1 MSIKRIILVIV
12 IAALLA
18 SFFIFDLNQYL
29 TLESLKSNQQALAS
43 YIEANW
49 LVAFVGYFLLYT
61 VATALSVPGAAILT
75 LAAGALFGFA
85 WGLLLASFAS
95 SIGATLAFLT
105 SRFLLRGWVK
115 KTFSKKLESID
126 KGIEKDGAFY
136 LLSLRLVPIFPFFV
150 INLVMGVTSIK
161 TLTYYWVSQVGMLI
175 GTAVYVNAGTQLVE
189 ITSLSDIVSGDL
201 ILSFVLLGLFPL
213 VAKFILAALKRR
225 RVYKGWNKPDKFD
238 RNLVV
243 IGAGSAGLVTA
254 YIAAA
259 IKSSVTLVEKHKMGG
274 DCLNTG
280 CVPSKSLLHASK
292 LANVHHTS
300 HRAGVNYPAPNIDF
314 GAVMEKVHSVIKSI
328 EPHDSVERYESLGVD
343 VKIGSATIVSPWQI
357 DIQTPNGTQSLT
369 TRNIVIATGARAFVP
384 DIPGLKDID
393 YLTADNLWDL
403 RQQPQHLIVLGG
415 GPIGCELSQ
424 AFARLGSKVTQIEQD
439 SQLLTKEDAD
449 AAVYLQEQLGKDG
462 VDVRLNTKA
471 IAVETTATDSGEQS
485 NQLIVEH
492 EGKQSSIGFDK
503 ILVAVGRQANL
514 SGFGLE
520 QLGIETDRTIVT
532 NELLQ
537 TKYPNILAAG
547 DVAGPYQFTH
557 TASHQAWYAA
567 VNALFSPFKT
577 FKVDYSVIPWA
588 TFTEPEIA
596 TVGLNEKAAKQ
607 QNVEYEVTQYDIGG
621 LDRALAD
628 DHARGFVK
636 VLTKPG
642 KDKILGA
649 TIVGAN
655 AGELLAEFVLAMKH
669 GLGLNKLLGTIH
681 IYPTMAEAN
690 KNVAGTWKR
699 EHAPQKLLAMVE
711 RFHTWRRS

>member
-1 MSIKRIILVIV
+1 MNSKRIILVAIIV
-12 IAALLA
+12 ALIA
-18 SFFIFDLNQYL
+18 SFFVLDLNQYL
-29 TLESLKSNQQALAS
+29 TLESLKSNQQDLAQ

-49 LVAFVGYFLLYT
+49 LIAFIGYLVIYAA
-61 VATALSVPGAAILT
+61 ATALSVPGAAILT
-75 LAAGALFGFA
+75 LGAGALFGFG

-95 SIGATLAFLT
+95 SIGATLAFLA
-105 SRFLLRGWVK
+105 SRFLLRDWVK
-115 KTFSKKLESID
+115 NTFSKKLESID
-126 KGIEKDGAFY
+126 KGVEKDGAFY
-136 LLSLRLVPIFPFFV
+136 LLSLRLVPIFPFFI

-161 TLTYYWVSQVGMLI
+161 TWTYYWVSQLGMLI

-189 ITSLSDIVSGDL
+189 INQLSDIISTDL
-201 ILSFVLLGLFPL
+201 ILSFVLLGIFPIL
-213 VAKFILAALKRR
+213 AKFILSALQQR
-225 RVYKGWNKPDKFD
+225 RVYKGWKKPKKFD

-259 IKSSVTLVEKHKMGG
+259 IKSKVTLVERHKMGG

-280 CVPSKSLLHASK
+280 CVPSKSILHASK
-292 LANVHHTS
+292 LAHIHHTS
-300 HRAGVNYPAPNIDF
+300 QNAGVTYEAPKIDF
-314 GAVMEKVHSVIKSI
+314 KAVMNKVHSVIKSI
-328 EPHDSVERYESLGVD
+328 EPHDSVERYESLGVN
-343 VKIGSATIVSPWQI
+343 VSIGNATIVSPWQV
-357 DIQTPNGTQSLT
+357 DIQTENGVESLT

-393 YLTADNLWDL
+393 YLTADNLWEITE
-403 RQQPQHLIVLGG
+403 QPKRMIVLGG

-424 AFARLGSKVTQIEQD
+424 AFGRLGTHVTQIERGDQVL
-439 SQLLTKEDAD
+439 SKEDPD
-449 AAVYLQEQLGKDG
+449 AAKHLQTQLEKDG
-462 VDVRLNTKA
+462 IDLRLNTSA
-471 IAVETTATDSGEQS
+471 IAVETTSEG
-485 NQLIVEH
+485 NVLVVEFA
-492 EGKQSSIGFDK
+492 GKEERIPFDK

-514 SGFGLE
+514 TGFGLE
-520 QLGIETDRTIVT
+520 DLGIETDRTIIT
-532 NELLQ
+532 NDFLQ

-567 VNALFSPFKT
+567 VNALFRPFKI

-588 TFTEPEIA
+588 TFAEPEIA
-596 TVGLNEKAAKQ
+596 TVGLNEMSAKQ
-607 QNVEYEVTQYDIGG
+607 QGIDFEVTRYDIGG

-669 GLGLNKLLGTIH
+669 GLGLNKILGTIH

-690 KNVAGTWKR
+690 KNVAGNWKKD
-699 EHAPQKLLAMVE
+699 HAPQKVLDFVE
-711 RFHTWRRS
+711 RFHTWRRK

>member
-1 MSIKRIILVIV
+1 MNSKRIILVAIIV
-12 IAALLA
+12 ALIA
-18 SFFIFDLNQYL
+18 SFFVLDLNQYL
-29 TLESLKSNQQALAS
+29 TLESLKSNQQDLAQ

-49 LVAFVGYFLLYT
+49 LIAFIGYLVIYAA
-61 VATALSVPGAAILT
+61 ATALSVPGAAILT
-75 LAAGALFGFA
+75 LGAGALFGFG

-95 SIGATLAFLT
+95 SIGATLAFLA
-105 SRFLLRGWVK
+105 SRFLLRDWVK
-115 KTFSKKLESID
+115 NTFSKKLESID
-126 KGIEKDGAFY
+126 KGVEKDGAFY
-136 LLSLRLVPIFPFFV
+136 LLSLRLVPIFPFFI

-161 TLTYYWVSQVGMLI
+161 TWTYYWVSQLGMLI

-189 ITSLSDIVSGDL
+189 INQLSDIISTDL
-201 ILSFVLLGLFPL
+201 ILSFVLLGIFPIL
-213 VAKFILAALKRR
+213 AKFILSALQQR
-225 RVYKGWNKPDKFD
+225 RVYKGWKKPKKFD

-259 IKSSVTLVEKHKMGG
+259 IKSKVTLVERHKMGG

-280 CVPSKSLLHASK
+280 CVPSKSILHASK
-292 LANVHHTS
+292 LAHIHHTS
-300 HRAGVNYPAPNIDF
+300 QNAGVTYEAPKIDF
-314 GAVMEKVHSVIKSI
+314 KAVMNKVHSVIKSI
-328 EPHDSVERYESLGVD
+328 EPHDSVERYESLGVN
-343 VKIGSATIVSPWQI
+343 VSIGNATIVSPWQV
-357 DIQTPNGTQSLT
+357 DIQTENGVESLT

-393 YLTADNLWDL
+393 YLTADNLWEITE
-403 RQQPQHLIVLGG
+403 QPKRMIVLGG

-424 AFARLGSKVTQIEQD
+424 AFGRLGTHVTQIERGDQVL
-439 SQLLTKEDAD
+439 SKEDPD
-449 AAVYLQEQLGKDG
+449 AAKHLQTQLEKDG
-462 VDVRLNTKA
+462 IDLRLNTSA
-471 IAVETTATDSGEQS
+471 MAVETTSEG
-485 NQLIVEH
+485 NVLVVEFA
-492 EGKQSSIGFDK
+492 GKEERIPFDK

-514 SGFGLE
+514 TGFGLE
-520 QLGIETDRTIVT
+520 DLGIETDRTIIT
-532 NELLQ
+532 NDFLQ

-567 VNALFSPFKT
+567 VNALFRPFKT

-588 TFTEPEIA
+588 TFAEPEIA
-596 TVGLNEKAAKQ
+596 TVGLNEMSAKQ
-607 QNVEYEVTQYDIGG
+607 QGIDFEVTRYDIGG

-669 GLGLNKLLGTIH
+669 GLGLNKILGTIH

-690 KNVAGTWKR
+690 KNVAGNWKKD
-699 EHAPQKLLAMVE
+699 HAPQKVLDFVE
-711 RFHTWRRS
+711 RFHTWRRK

>member
-1 MSIKRIILVIV
+1 MNSKRIILVAIIV
-12 IAALLA
+12 ALIA
-18 SFFIFDLNQYL
+18 SFFVLDLNQYL
-29 TLESLKSNQQALAS
+29 TLESLKSNQQDLAQ

-49 LVAFVGYFLLYT
+49 LIAFIGYLVIYAA
-61 VATALSVPGAAILT
+61 ATALSVPGAAILT
-75 LAAGALFGFA
+75 LGAGALFGFG

-95 SIGATLAFLT
+95 SIGATLAFLA
-105 SRFLLRGWVK
+105 SRFLLRDWVK
-115 KTFSKKLESID
+115 NTFSKKLESID
-126 KGIEKDGAFY
+126 KGVEKDGAFY
-136 LLSLRLVPIFPFFV
+136 LLSLRLVPIFPFFI

-161 TLTYYWVSQVGMLI
+161 TWTYYWVSQLGMLI

-189 ITSLSDIVSGDL
+189 INQLSDIISTDL
-201 ILSFVLLGLFPL
+201 ILSFVLLGIFPIL
-213 VAKFILAALKRR
+213 AKFILSALQQR
-225 RVYKGWNKPDKFD
+225 RVYKGWKKPKKFD

-259 IKSSVTLVEKHKMGG
+259 IKSKVTLVERHKMGG

-280 CVPSKSLLHASK
+280 CVPSKSILHAGK
-292 LANVHHTS
+292 LAHIHHTS
-300 HRAGVNYPAPNIDF
+300 QNAGVTYEAPKIDF
-314 GAVMEKVHSVIKSI
+314 KAVMNKVHSVIKSI
-328 EPHDSVERYESLGVD
+328 EPHDSVERYESLGVN
-343 VKIGSATIVSPWQI
+343 VSIGNATIVSPWQV
-357 DIQTPNGTQSLT
+357 DIQTENGVESLT

-393 YLTADNLWDL
+393 YLTADNLWEITE
-403 RQQPQHLIVLGG
+403 QPKRMIVLGG

-424 AFARLGSKVTQIEQD
+424 AFGRLGTHVTQIERGDQVL
-439 SQLLTKEDAD
+439 SKEDPD
-449 AAVYLQEQLGKDG
+449 AAKHLQTQLEKDG
-462 VDVRLNTKA
+462 IDLRLNTSA
-471 IAVETTATDSGEQS
+471 MAVETTSEG
-485 NQLIVEH
+485 NVLVVEF
-492 EGKQSSIGFDK
+492 EGKEERIPFDK

-514 SGFGLE
+514 TGFGLE
-520 QLGIETDRTIVT
+520 DLGIETDRTIIT
-532 NELLQ
+532 NDFLQ

-567 VNALFSPFKT
+567 VNALFRPFKT

-588 TFTEPEIA
+588 TFAEPEIA
-596 TVGLNEKAAKQ
+596 TVGLNETSAKQ
-607 QNVEYEVTQYDIGG
+607 QGIDFEVTRYDIGG

-636 VLTKPG
+636 VITKPG

-669 GLGLNKLLGTIH
+669 GLGLNKILGTIH

-690 KNVAGTWKR
+690 KNVAGNWKKD
-699 EHAPQKLLAMVE
+699 HAPQKVLDFVE
-711 RFHTWRRS
+711 RFHTWRRK

>member
-1 MSIKRIILVIV
+1 
-12 IAALLA
+12 LA
-18 SFFIFDLNQYL
+18 
-29 TLESLKSNQQALAS
+29 
-43 YIEANW
+43 
-49 LVAFVGYFLLYT
+49 
-61 VATALSVPGAAILT
+61 
-75 LAAGALFGFA
+75 
-85 WGLLLASFAS
+85 
-95 SIGATLAFLT
+95 
-105 SRFLLRGWVK
+105 SRFLLRDWVK
-115 KTFSKKLESID
+115 NTFSKKLESID
-126 KGIEKDGAFY
+126 KGVEKDGAFY
-136 LLSLRLVPIFPFFV
+136 LLSLRLVPIFPFFI

-161 TLTYYWVSQVGMLI
+161 TWTYYWVSQLGMLI

-189 ITSLSDIVSGDL
+189 INQLSDIISTDL
-201 ILSFVLLGLFPL
+201 ILSFVLLGIFPIL
-213 VAKFILAALKRR
+213 AKFILSALQQR
-225 RVYKGWNKPDKFD
+225 RVYKGWKKPKKFD

-259 IKSSVTLVEKHKMGG
+259 IKSKVTLVERHKMGG

-280 CVPSKSLLHASK
+280 CVPSKSILHASK
-292 LANVHHTS
+292 LAHIHHTS
-300 HRAGVNYPAPNIDF
+300 QNAGVTYEAPKIDF
-314 GAVMEKVHSVIKSI
+314 KAVMNKVHSVIKSI
-328 EPHDSVERYESLGVD
+328 EPHDSVERYESLGVN
-343 VKIGSATIVSPWQI
+343 VSIGNATIVSPWQV
-357 DIQTPNGTQSLT
+357 DIQTENGVESLT

-393 YLTADNLWDL
+393 YLTADNLWEITE
-403 RQQPQHLIVLGG
+403 QPKRMIVLGG

-424 AFARLGSKVTQIEQD
+424 AFGRLGTHVTQIERGDQVL
-439 SQLLTKEDAD
+439 SKEDPD
-449 AAVYLQEQLGKDG
+449 AAKHLQTQLEKDG
-462 VDVRLNTKA
+462 IDLRLNTSA
-471 IAVETTATDSGEQS
+471 MAVETTSEG
-485 NQLIVEH
+485 NVLVVEFA
-492 EGKQSSIGFDK
+492 GKEERIPFDK

-514 SGFGLE
+514 TGFGLE
-520 QLGIETDRTIVT
+520 DLGIETDRTIIT
-532 NELLQ
+532 NDFLQ

-567 VNALFSPFKT
+567 VNALFRPFKT

-588 TFTEPEIA
+588 TFAEPEIA
-596 TVGLNEKAAKQ
+596 TVGLNEMSAKQ
-607 QNVEYEVTQYDIGG
+607 QGIDFEVTRYDIGG

-669 GLGLNKLLGTIH
+669 GLGLNKILGTIH

-690 KNVAGTWKR
+690 KNVAGNWKKD
-699 EHAPQKLLAMVE
+699 HAPQKVLDFVE
-711 RFHTWRRS
+711 RFHTWRRK

>member
-1 MSIKRIILVIV
+1 MNSKRIIVALI
-12 IAALLA
+12 IAALVA
-18 SFFIFDLNQYL
+18 SFFVFDINQYL
-29 TLESLKSNQQALAS
+29 TLESLKNNQQALAET
-43 YIEANW
+43 IEANW
-49 LVAFVGYFLLYT
+49 LVAFVVYLLIYAS
-61 VATALSVPGAAILT
+61 ATALSVPGAAILT
-75 LAAGALFGFA
+75 LGAGALFGFG

-95 SIGATLAFLT
+95 SIGATLAFLA
-105 SRFLLRGWVK
+105 SRFLLRDWVK
-115 KTFSKKLESID
+115 STFSKKLESID
-126 KGIEKDGAFY
+126 QGIERDGAFY
-136 LLSLRLVPIFPFFV
+136 LLSLRLVPLFPFFI

-161 TLTYYWVSQVGMLI
+161 TWTYYWVSQLGMLI

-189 ITSLSDIVSGDL
+189 INQLSDIVSGDL
-201 ILSFVLLGLFPL
+201 ILSFVLLGIFPIL
-213 VAKFILAALKRR
+213 AKFMLSALQQR
-225 RVYKGWNKPDKFD
+225 RVYKGWKKPKQFD

-243 IGAGSAGLVTA
+243 IGAGAAGLVTA

-259 IKSSVTLVEKHKMGG
+259 VKAKVTLVEKHKMGG

-292 LANVHHTS
+292 LAHIHHIS
-300 HRAGVNYPAPNIDF
+300 QNAGVNYAPPKVDF
-314 GAVMEKVHSVIKSI
+314 AAVMNKVHSVIKAI
-328 EPHDSVERYESLGVD
+328 EPHDSVERYESLGVH
-343 VKIGSATIVSPWQI
+343 VAIGTATIVSPWQV
-357 DIQTPNGTQSLT
+357 DIQTADGVQSLT
-369 TRNIVIATGARAFVP
+369 TRNIVIATGARAFIP
-384 DIPGLKDID
+384 NIPGLKDID
-393 YLTADNLWDL
+393 YLSADNLWEI
-403 RQQPQHLIVLGG
+403 REQPKRLIVLGG

-424 AFARLGSKVTQIEQD
+424 AFARLGTQVTQIEKSEQIL
-439 SQLLTKEDAD
+439 SKEDPD
-449 AAVYLQEQLGKDG
+449 AALYLQIQLEKDG
-462 VDVRLNTKA
+462 VDLRLNTNA
-471 IAVETTATDSGEQS
+471 MAVETSTDG
-485 NQLIVEH
+485 NVLVVEH
-492 EGKQSSIGFDK
+492 DGKRERIAFDK

-520 QLGIETDRTIVT
+520 KLGIETDRTVIT

-567 VNALFSPFKT
+567 VNALFRPFKT

-588 TFTEPEIA
+588 TFAEPEIA
-596 TVGLNEKAAKQ
+596 TVGLNENSAKQ
-607 QNVEYEVTQYDIGG
+607 QGVEVEVTRYDIGG

-642 KDKILGA
+642 KDTILGA

-690 KNVAGTWKR
+690 KNVAGNWKKD
-699 EHAPQKLLAMVE
+699 HAPQKLLAFVE
-711 RFHTWRRS
+711 QFHTWRRH

>member
-1 MSIKRIILVIV
+1 MKSKRTILVII
-12 IAALLA
+12 IAVLIAI
-18 SFFIFDLNQYL
+18 FFVFDLHQYL
-29 TLESLKSNQQALAS
+29 TLESLKNNQQALS
-43 YIEANW
+43 EYINANW
-49 LVAFVGYFLLYT
+49 LIAFISYLAVYIVA
-61 VATALSVPGAAILT
+61 AALSVPGAAVLT
-75 LAAGALFGFA
+75 LGAGALFGFGP
-85 WGLLLASFAS
+85 GLLLASFAS
-95 SIGATLAFLT
+95 SIGATLAFLA
-105 SRFLLRGWVK
+105 SRFLFRDRIK
-115 KTFSKKLESID
+115 KTFSKKLEAID
-126 KGIEKDGAFY
+126 KGIDKDGAFY
-136 LLSLRLVPIFPFFV
+136 LLSLRLVPIFPFFI
-150 INLVMGVTSIK
+150 INLVMGVTGIK
-161 TLTYYWVSQVGMLI
+161 TWTYYWVSQLGMLI

-189 ITSLSDIVSGDL
+189 IKQLSDILSGSL
-201 ILSFVLLGLFPL
+201 ILSFVLLGIFPIA
-213 VAKFILAALKRR
+213 AKFILNALQQH
-225 RVYKGWNKPDKFD
+225 RVYKGWDKPKKFD

-259 IKSSVTLVEKHKMGG
+259 IKSSVTLVERHKMGG

-292 LANVHHTS
+292 LAHIYHTS
-300 HRAGVNYPAPNIDF
+300 QNAGVSYGAPEIDF
-314 GAVMEKVHSVIKSI
+314 EAVMNKVHSVIKSI
-328 EPHDSVERYESLGVD
+328 EPHDSVERYESLGVK
-343 VKIGSATIVSPWQI
+343 VVLGSATIVSPWQV
-357 DIQTPNGTQSLT
+357 DIQTEDGIQSLT

-393 YLTADNLWDL
+393 YLTADNLWEL
-403 RQQPQHLIVLGG
+403 REQPERLIVLGG
-415 GPIGCELSQ
+415 GPVGCELSQ
-424 AFARLGSKVTQIEQD
+424 AFCRLGTHVTQIQRGK
-439 SQLLTKEDAD
+439 QILKKEDPD
-449 AAVYLQEQLGKDG
+449 AAEYLQIQLEKDG
-462 VDVRLNTKA
+462 IDLRLNTIA
-471 IAVETTATDSGEQS
+471 MAVEKTSEG
-485 NQLIVEH
+485 NVLLVES
-492 EGKQSSIGFDK
+492 EGKEERIPFDK
-503 ILVAVGRQANL
+503 ILAAVGRQANL

-520 QLGIETDRTIVT
+520 KLGIETGRTIIT
-532 NELLQ
+532 NDFLQ

-567 VNALFSPFKT
+567 VNALFRPFKT

-596 TVGLNEKAAKQ
+596 TVGLNETSARQ
-607 QNVEYEVTQYDIGG
+607 QGVEVEVTRYDIGG

-636 VLTKPG
+636 VLTPPG

-690 KNVAGTWKR
+690 KNVAGNWKR
-699 EHAPQKLLAMVE
+699 DHAPQKLLAFVE
-711 RFHTWRRS
+711 RFHTWRRK

>member
-1 MSIKRIILVIV
+1 MNSKRTILVVI
-12 IAALLA
+12 IAALIA
-18 SFFIFDLNQYL
+18 SFFILDLNQYL
-29 TLESLKSNQQALAS
+29 TLESLKSNQQDLAQ
-43 YIEANW
+43 YINANW
-49 LVAFVGYFLLYT
+49 LVAFIGYLVIYA

-75 LAAGALFGFA
+75 LGAGALFGFG

-95 SIGATLAFLT
+95 SIGATLAFLA
-105 SRFLLRGWVK
+105 SRFLLRDWVK
-115 KTFSKKLESID
+115 NTFSKKLESID

-136 LLSLRLVPIFPFFV
+136 LLSLRLVPIFPFFI

-161 TLTYYWVSQVGMLI
+161 TWTYYWVSQLGMLI
-175 GTAVYVNAGTQLVE
+175 GTAVFVNAGTQLVE
-189 ITSLSDIVSGDL
+189 INQLSDILSSDL
-201 ILSFVLLGLFPL
+201 ILSFVLLGIFPIL
-213 VAKFILAALKRR
+213 AKFILSALQQR
-225 RVYKGWNKPDKFD
+225 RVYKGWKKPQKFD

-259 IKSSVTLVEKHKMGG
+259 IKSKVTLVERHKMGG

-292 LANVHHTS
+292 LAHIHHTS
-300 HRAGVNYPAPNIDF
+300 QNAGVTYDAPKVDF
-314 GAVMEKVHSVIKSI
+314 KAVMNKVHSVIKSI
-328 EPHDSVERYESLGVD
+328 EPHDSVERYESLGVN
-343 VKIGSATIVSPWQI
+343 VAIGSATIVSPWQV
-357 DIQTPNGTQSLT
+357 DIQTEDGVQSLT
-369 TRNIVIATGARAFVP
+369 TRNIVIATCARAFVP

-393 YLTADNLWDL
+393 YLTADNLWEI
-403 RQQPQHLIVLGG
+403 QEQPKRMIVLGG

-424 AFARLGSKVTQIEQD
+424 AFGRLGTHVTQIERGAQVL
-439 SQLLTKEDAD
+439 SKEDPD
-449 AAVYLQEQLGKDG
+449 AALHLQTQLEKDG
-462 VDVRLNTKA
+462 IDLRLNTSA
-471 IAVETTATDSGEQS
+471 IAVETTSEG
-485 NQLIVEH
+485 NVLLVEFA
-492 EGKQSSIGFDK
+492 GKEERIPFDK

-514 SGFGLE
+514 TGFGLE
-520 QLGIETDRTIVT
+520 KLGIETDRTVIT
-532 NELLQ
+532 NDFLQ

-567 VNALFSPFKT
+567 VNALFRPFKI

-588 TFTEPEIA
+588 TFAEPEIA
-596 TVGLNEKAAKQ
+596 TVGLNEVSAKQ
-607 QNVEYEVTQYDIGG
+607 QGIEVEVTRYDIGG

-690 KNVAGTWKR
+690 KNVAGNWKR
-699 EHAPQKLLAMVE
+699 DHAPQKVLAFLE
-711 RFHTWRRS
+711 RFHTWRRK

>member
-1 MSIKRIILVIV
+1 MNSKRIILVAIIV
-12 IAALLA
+12 ALIA
-18 SFFIFDLNQYL
+18 SFFVLDLNQYL
-29 TLESLKSNQQALAS
+29 TLESLKSNQQDLAQ

-49 LVAFVGYFLLYT
+49 LIAFIGYLVIYAA
-61 VATALSVPGAAILT
+61 ATALSVPGAAILT
-75 LAAGALFGFA
+75 LGAGALFGFG

-95 SIGATLAFLT
+95 SIGATLAFLA
-105 SRFLLRGWVK
+105 SRFLLRDWVK
-115 KTFSKKLESID
+115 NTFSKKLESID
-126 KGIEKDGAFY
+126 KGVEKDGAFY
-136 LLSLRLVPIFPFFV
+136 LLSLRLVPIFPFFI

-161 TLTYYWVSQVGMLI
+161 TWTYYWVSQLGMLI

-189 ITSLSDIVSGDL
+189 INQLSDIISTDL
-201 ILSFVLLGLFPL
+201 ILSFVLLGIFPIL
-213 VAKFILAALKRR
+213 AKFILSALQQR
-225 RVYKGWNKPDKFD
+225 RVYKGWKKPKKFD

-259 IKSSVTLVEKHKMGG
+259 IKSKVTLVERHKMGG

-280 CVPSKSLLHASK
+280 CVPSKSILHASK
-292 LANVHHTS
+292 LAHIHHTS
-300 HRAGVNYPAPNIDF
+300 QNAGVTYEAPKIDF
-314 GAVMEKVHSVIKSI
+314 KAVMSKVHSVIKSI
-328 EPHDSVERYESLGVD
+328 EPHDSVERYESLGVN
-343 VKIGSATIVSPWQI
+343 VSIGNATIVSPWQV
-357 DIQTPNGTQSLT
+357 DIQTENGVESLT

-393 YLTADNLWDL
+393 YLTADNLWEITE
-403 RQQPQHLIVLGG
+403 QPKRMIVLGG

-424 AFARLGSKVTQIEQD
+424 AFGRLGTHVTQIERGDQVL
-439 SQLLTKEDAD
+439 SKEDPD
-449 AAVYLQEQLGKDG
+449 AAKHLQTQLEKDG
-462 VDVRLNTKA
+462 IDLRLNTSA
-471 IAVETTATDSGEQS
+471 MAVETTSEG
-485 NQLIVEH
+485 NVLVVEF
-492 EGKQSSIGFDK
+492 EGKEEHIPFDK

-514 SGFGLE
+514 TGFGLE
-520 QLGIETDRTIVT
+520 DLGIETDRTIIT
-532 NELLQ
+532 NDFLQ

-567 VNALFSPFKT
+567 VNALFRPFKT

-588 TFTEPEIA
+588 TFAEPEIA
-596 TVGLNEKAAKQ
+596 TVGLNETSAKQ
-607 QNVEYEVTQYDIGG
+607 QGIDFEVTRYDIGG

-636 VLTKPG
+636 VITKPG

-669 GLGLNKLLGTIH
+669 GLGLNKILGTIH

-690 KNVAGTWKR
+690 KNVAGNWKKD
-699 EHAPQKLLAMVE
+699 HAPQKVLDFVE
-711 RFHTWRRS
+711 RFHTWRRK

>member
-1 MSIKRIILVIV
+1 MNSKRIILVAIIV
-12 IAALLA
+12 ALIA
-18 SFFIFDLNQYL
+18 SFFVLDLNQYL
-29 TLESLKSNQQALAS
+29 TLESLKSNQQDLAQ

-49 LVAFVGYFLLYT
+49 LIAFIGYLVIYAA
-61 VATALSVPGAAILT
+61 ATALSVPGAAILT
-75 LAAGALFGFA
+75 LGAGALFGFG

-95 SIGATLAFLT
+95 SIGATLAFLA
-105 SRFLLRGWVK
+105 SRFLLRDWVK
-115 KTFSKKLESID
+115 NTFSKKLESID
-126 KGIEKDGAFY
+126 KGVEKDGAFY
-136 LLSLRLVPIFPFFV
+136 LLSLRLVPIFPFFI

-161 TLTYYWVSQVGMLI
+161 TWTYYWVSQLGMLI

-189 ITSLSDIVSGDL
+189 INQLSDIISTDL
-201 ILSFVLLGLFPL
+201 ILSFVLLGIFPIL
-213 VAKFILAALKRR
+213 AKFILSALQQR
-225 RVYKGWNKPDKFD
+225 RVYKGWKKPKKFD

-259 IKSSVTLVEKHKMGG
+259 IKSKVTLVERHKMGG

-280 CVPSKSLLHASK
+280 CVPSKSILHASK
-292 LANVHHTS
+292 LAHIHHTS
-300 HRAGVNYPAPNIDF
+300 QNAGVTYEAPKIDF
-314 GAVMEKVHSVIKSI
+314 KAVMNKVHSVIKSI
-328 EPHDSVERYESLGVD
+328 EPHDSVERYESLGVN
-343 VKIGSATIVSPWQI
+343 VSIGNATLVSPWQV
-357 DIQTPNGTQSLT
+357 DIQTENGVESLT

-393 YLTADNLWDL
+393 YLTADNLWEITE
-403 RQQPQHLIVLGG
+403 QPKRMIVLGG

-424 AFARLGSKVTQIEQD
+424 AFGRLGTHVTQIERGDQVL
-439 SQLLTKEDAD
+439 SKEDPD
-449 AAVYLQEQLGKDG
+449 AAKHLQTQLEKDG
-462 VDVRLNTKA
+462 IDLRLNTSA
-471 IAVETTATDSGEQS
+471 MAVETTSEG
-485 NQLIVEH
+485 NVLVVEFA
-492 EGKQSSIGFDK
+492 GKEERIPFDK

-514 SGFGLE
+514 TGFGLE
-520 QLGIETDRTIVT
+520 DLGIETDRTVIT
-532 NELLQ
+532 NDFLQ

-567 VNALFSPFKT
+567 VNALFRPFKT

-588 TFTEPEIA
+588 TFAEPEIA
-596 TVGLNEKAAKQ
+596 TVGLNETSAKQ
-607 QNVEYEVTQYDIGG
+607 QGIDFEVTRYDIGG

-636 VLTKPG
+636 VITKPG

-669 GLGLNKLLGTIH
+669 GLGLNKILGTIH

-690 KNVAGTWKR
+690 KNVAGNWKKD
-699 EHAPQKLLAMVE
+699 HAPQKVLDFVE
-711 RFHTWRRS
+711 RFHTWRRK

>member
-1 MSIKRIILVIV
+1 MNSKRIILVAIIV
-12 IAALLA
+12 ALIA
-18 SFFIFDLNQYL
+18 SFFVLDLNQYL
-29 TLESLKSNQQALAS
+29 TLESLKSNQQDLAQ

-49 LVAFVGYFLLYT
+49 LIAFIGYLVIYAA
-61 VATALSVPGAAILT
+61 ATALSVPGAAILT
-75 LAAGALFGFA
+75 LGAGALFGFG

-95 SIGATLAFLT
+95 SIGATLAFLA
-105 SRFLLRGWVK
+105 SRFLLRDWVK
-115 KTFSKKLESID
+115 NTFSKKLESID
-126 KGIEKDGAFY
+126 KGVEKDGAFY
-136 LLSLRLVPIFPFFV
+136 LLSLRLVPIFPFFI

-161 TLTYYWVSQVGMLI
+161 TWTYYWVSQLGMLI

-189 ITSLSDIVSGDL
+189 VNQLSDIISTDL
-201 ILSFVLLGLFPL
+201 ILSFVLLGIFPIL
-213 VAKFILAALKRR
+213 AKFILSALQQR
-225 RVYKGWNKPDKFD
+225 RVYKGWKKPKKFD

-259 IKSSVTLVEKHKMGG
+259 IKSKVTLVERHKMGG

-280 CVPSKSLLHASK
+280 CVPSKSILHASK
-292 LANVHHTS
+292 LAHIHHTS
-300 HRAGVNYPAPNIDF
+300 QNAGVTYEAPKIDF
-314 GAVMEKVHSVIKSI
+314 KAVMNKVHSVIKSI
-328 EPHDSVERYESLGVD
+328 EPHDSVERYESLGVN
-343 VKIGSATIVSPWQI
+343 VSIGNATIVSPWQV
-357 DIQTPNGTQSLT
+357 DIQTENGVESLT

-393 YLTADNLWDL
+393 YLTADNLWEITE
-403 RQQPQHLIVLGG
+403 QPKRMIVLGG

-424 AFARLGSKVTQIEQD
+424 AFGRLGTHVTQIERGDQVL
-439 SQLLTKEDAD
+439 SKEDPD
-449 AAVYLQEQLGKDG
+449 AAKHLQTQLEKDG
-462 VDVRLNTKA
+462 IDLRLNTSA
-471 IAVETTATDSGEQS
+471 MAVETTSEG
-485 NQLIVEH
+485 NVLVVEF
-492 EGKQSSIGFDK
+492 EGKEERIPFDK

-514 SGFGLE
+514 TGFGLE
-520 QLGIETDRTIVT
+520 DLGIETDRTVIT
-532 NELLQ
+532 NDFLQ

-567 VNALFSPFKT
+567 VNALFRPFKT

-588 TFTEPEIA
+588 TFAEPEIA
-596 TVGLNEKAAKQ
+596 TVGLNETSAKQ
-607 QNVEYEVTQYDIGG
+607 QGIDFEVTRYDIGG

-669 GLGLNKLLGTIH
+669 GLGLNKILGTIH

-690 KNVAGTWKR
+690 KNVAGNWKKD
-699 EHAPQKLLAMVE
+699 HAPQKVLDFVE
-711 RFHTWRRS
+711 RFHTWRRK

>member
-1 MSIKRIILVIV
+1 MNTKRAILVIV
-12 IAALLA
+12 IAALIA
-18 SFFIFDLNQYL
+18 SFFVFDLNQYL
-29 TLESLKSNQQALAS
+29 TLESLKNNQQDLAQ

-49 LVAFVGYFLLYT
+49 LVAFVGYLAIYAA
-61 VATALSVPGAAILT
+61 ATALSVPGAAILT
-75 LAAGALFGFA
+75 LGAGALFGFG

-95 SIGATLAFLT
+95 SIGATLAFLA
-105 SRFLLRGWVK
+105 SRFLLRDWVK
-115 KTFSKKLESID
+115 STFSKKLESID

-136 LLSLRLVPIFPFFV
+136 LLSLRLVPIFPFFI
-150 INLVMGVTSIK
+150 INLVMGVTGIK
-161 TLTYYWVSQVGMLI
+161 TWTYYWVSQLGMLI

-189 ITSLSDIVSGDL
+189 INQLSDIISTDL
-201 ILSFVLLGLFPL
+201 ILSFVLLGIFPIL
-213 VAKFILAALKRR
+213 AKFILSALQQR
-225 RVYKGWNKPDKFD
+225 RVYKGWKKPKKFD

-259 IKSSVTLVEKHKMGG
+259 IKSKVTLVERHKMGG

-280 CVPSKSLLHASK
+280 CVPSKSILHASK
-292 LANVHHTS
+292 LAHIHHTS
-300 HRAGVNYPAPNIDF
+300 QNAGVTYDAPKIDF
-314 GAVMEKVHSVIKSI
+314 KAVMNKVHSVIKSI
-328 EPHDSVERYESLGVD
+328 EPHDSVERYESLGVN
-343 VKIGSATIVSPWQI
+343 VAIGNATIVSPWQV
-357 DIQTPNGTQSLT
+357 DIQTENGVESLT

-393 YLTADNLWDL
+393 YLTADNLWEITE
-403 RQQPQHLIVLGG
+403 QPKRMIVLGG

-424 AFARLGSKVTQIEQD
+424 AFGRLGTHVTQIERGDQVL
-439 SQLLTKEDAD
+439 SKEDPD
-449 AAVYLQEQLGKDG
+449 AAKHLQVQLEKDG
-462 VDVRLNTKA
+462 IDLRLNTSA
-471 IAVETTATDSGEQS
+471 MAVETTSEG
-485 NQLIVEH
+485 NMLVVEF
-492 EGKQSSIGFDK
+492 EGKEERIPFDK

-514 SGFGLE
+514 TGFGLE
-520 QLGIETDRTIVT
+520 KLGIETDRTVIT
-532 NELLQ
+532 NDFLQ

-567 VNALFSPFKT
+567 VNALFRPFKI

-588 TFTEPEIA
+588 TFAEPEIA
-596 TVGLNEKAAKQ
+596 TVGLNEMSAKQ
-607 QNVEYEVTQYDIGG
+607 QGIEVEVTRYDIGG

-669 GLGLNKLLGTIH
+669 GLGLNKILGTIH

-690 KNVAGTWKR
+690 KNVAGNWKKD
-699 EHAPQKLLAMVE
+699 HAPQKVLDFLE
-711 RFHTWRRS
+711 RFHTWRRK

>member
-1 MSIKRIILVIV
+1 MNSKRIILVAIIV
-12 IAALLA
+12 ALIA
-18 SFFIFDLNQYL
+18 SFFVLDLNQYL
-29 TLESLKSNQQALAS
+29 TLESLKSNQQDLAQ

-49 LVAFVGYFLLYT
+49 LIAFIGYLVIYAA
-61 VATALSVPGAAILT
+61 ATALSVPGAAILT
-75 LAAGALFGFA
+75 LGAGALFGFG

-95 SIGATLAFLT
+95 SIGATLAFLA
-105 SRFLLRGWVK
+105 SRFLLRDWVK
-115 KTFSKKLESID
+115 NTFSKKLES
-126 KGIEKDGAFY
+126 IEKDGAFY
-136 LLSLRLVPIFPFFV
+136 LLSLRLVPIFPFFI

-161 TLTYYWVSQVGMLI
+161 TWTYYWVSQLGMLI

-189 ITSLSDIVSGDL
+189 INQLSDIISTDL
-201 ILSFVLLGLFPL
+201 ILSFVLLGIFPIL
-213 VAKFILAALKRR
+213 AKFILSALQQR
-225 RVYKGWNKPDKFD
+225 RVYKGWKKPKKFD

-259 IKSSVTLVEKHKMGG
+259 IKSKVTLVERHKMGG

-280 CVPSKSLLHASK
+280 CVPSKSILHASK
-292 LANVHHTS
+292 LAHIHHTS
-300 HRAGVNYPAPNIDF
+300 QNAGVTYEAPKIDF
-314 GAVMEKVHSVIKSI
+314 KAVMNKVHSVIKSI
-328 EPHDSVERYESLGVD
+328 EPHDSVERYESLGVN
-343 VKIGSATIVSPWQI
+343 VSIGNATIVSPWQV
-357 DIQTPNGTQSLT
+357 DIQTENGVESLT

-393 YLTADNLWDL
+393 YLTADNLWEITE
-403 RQQPQHLIVLGG
+403 QPKRMIVLGG

-424 AFARLGSKVTQIEQD
+424 AFGRLGTHVTQIERGDQVL
-439 SQLLTKEDAD
+439 SKEDPD
-449 AAVYLQEQLGKDG
+449 AAKHLQTQLEKDG
-462 VDVRLNTKA
+462 IDLRLNTSA
-471 IAVETTATDSGEQS
+471 MAVETTSEG
-485 NQLIVEH
+485 NVLVVEFA
-492 EGKQSSIGFDK
+492 GKEERIPFDK

-514 SGFGLE
+514 TGFGLE
-520 QLGIETDRTIVT
+520 DLGIETDRTIIT
-532 NELLQ
+532 NDFLQ

-567 VNALFSPFKT
+567 VNALFRPFKT

-588 TFTEPEIA
+588 TFAEPEIA
-596 TVGLNEKAAKQ
+596 TVGLNEMSAKQ
-607 QNVEYEVTQYDIGG
+607 QGIDFEVTRYDIGG

-669 GLGLNKLLGTIH
+669 GLGLNKILGTIH

-690 KNVAGTWKR
+690 KNVAGNWKKD
-699 EHAPQKLLAMVE
+699 HAPQKVLDFVE
-711 RFHTWRRS
+711 RFHTWRRK

>member
-1 MSIKRIILVIV
+1 MNSKRAILVIV
-12 IAALLA
+12 IAALIA
-18 SFFIFDLNQYL
+18 SFFVFDLNQYL
-29 TLESLKSNQQALAS
+29 TLESLKNNQQDLAQ

-49 LVAFVGYFLLYT
+49 LVAFVGYLAIYAA
-61 VATALSVPGAAILT
+61 ATALSVPGAAILT
-75 LAAGALFGFA
+75 LGAGALFGFG

-95 SIGATLAFLT
+95 SIGATLAFLA
-105 SRFLLRGWVK
+105 SRFLLRDWVK
-115 KTFSKKLESID
+115 STFSKKLESID

-136 LLSLRLVPIFPFFV
+136 LLSLRLVPIFPFFI
-150 INLVMGVTSIK
+150 INLVMGVTGIK
-161 TLTYYWVSQVGMLI
+161 TWTYYWVSQLGMLI

-189 ITSLSDIVSGDL
+189 INQLSDIISTDL
-201 ILSFVLLGLFPL
+201 ILSFVLLGIFPIL
-213 VAKFILAALKRR
+213 AKFILSALQQR
-225 RVYKGWNKPDKFD
+225 RVYKGWKKPKKFD

-259 IKSSVTLVEKHKMGG
+259 IKSKVTLVERHKMGG

-280 CVPSKSLLHASK
+280 CVPSKSILHASK
-292 LANVHHTS
+292 LAHIHHTS
-300 HRAGVNYPAPNIDF
+300 QNAGVTYDAPKIDF
-314 GAVMEKVHSVIKSI
+314 KAVMNKVHSVIKSI
-328 EPHDSVERYESLGVD
+328 EPHDSVERYESLGVN
-343 VKIGSATIVSPWQI
+343 VAIGNATIVSPWQV
-357 DIQTPNGTQSLT
+357 DIQTENGVESLT

-393 YLTADNLWDL
+393 YLTADNLWEITE
-403 RQQPQHLIVLGG
+403 QPKRMIVLGG

-424 AFARLGSKVTQIEQD
+424 AFGRLGTHVTQIERGDQVL
-439 SQLLTKEDAD
+439 SKEDPD
-449 AAVYLQEQLGKDG
+449 AAKHLQIQLEKDG
-462 VDVRLNTKA
+462 IDLRLNTSA
-471 IAVETTATDSGEQS
+471 MAVETTSEG
-485 NQLIVEH
+485 NVLVVEF
-492 EGKQSSIGFDK
+492 EGKEERIPFDK

-514 SGFGLE
+514 TGFGLE
-520 QLGIETDRTIVT
+520 KLGIETDRTVIT
-532 NELLQ
+532 NDFLQ

-567 VNALFSPFKT
+567 VNALFRPFKI

-588 TFTEPEIA
+588 TFAEPEIA
-596 TVGLNEKAAKQ
+596 TVGLNEMSAKQ
-607 QNVEYEVTQYDIGG
+607 QGIEVEVTRYDIGG

-669 GLGLNKLLGTIH
+669 GLGLNKILGTIH

-690 KNVAGTWKR
+690 KNVAGNWKKD
-699 EHAPQKLLAMVE
+699 HAPQKVLDFLE
-711 RFHTWRRS
+711 RFHTWRRK